1 MRFEVSGAQGI
12 DAPAAHVWERLLDHE
27 YVASCAPNVESVEVI
42 SETQFMVVT
51 SLGVGSVRLRF
62 MLRIALEDLQ
72 PPTVARMRIT
82 GDAPGSAARAEAS
95 ATLTAGDADT
105 TRLDWTMAADVHGA
119 IAGTGARLLK
129 GTARKLTAAFWKKFA
144 AGVVPTKKQ
153 SRGAA
158 RAR

>member
-1 MRFEVSGAQGI
+1 MRFEVAGSQVVA
-12 DAPAAHVWERLLDHE
+12 APIARAWEHLLDHE
-27 YVASCAPNVESVEVI
+27 YVASCAPNVESVEAI
-42 SETQFMVVT
+42 DSTNFSVVT

-62 MLRIALEDLQ
+62 TLRITLEDLQ
-72 PPTVARMRIT
+72 PPTIARMRIT
-82 GDAPGSAARAEAS
+82 GDAPGSAARAVAS
-95 ATLTAGDADT
+95 ATLTARDAAT
-105 TRLDWTMAADVHGA
+105 TQLDWTVAADVHGT

-144 AGVVPTKKQ
+144 AGVVPTKKP